1 MEGAVIGGL
10 VAQEEGKLIE
20 IVRGKGIHLQAK
32 RAVGKPVVFGHVMH
46 QQFFGGVGGR
56 VIGNQRLM
64 ESGKFGGVFVGQEKG
79 AGSETVFERI
89 AAGSSFAG
97 WGAGAGGMERSE

>member
-46 QQFFGGVGGR
+46 QKLFGGGGWC
-56 VIGNQRLM
+56 VIGDERLM
-64 ESGKFGGVFVGQEKG
+64 ESGKFGGVFIGKDKG
-79 AGSETVFERI
+79 AGSETVFQ
-89 AAGSSFAG
+89 
-97 WGAGAGGMERSE
+97 